1 MVLDYRNIVKHI
13 YGNSLAHRP
22 ALLINDEGE
31 VKRREARVFHDFVC
45 CLRVVSWP
53 VLAQDWVYRKR
64 FNGWPAVSTIK
75 RIISNGCHVVPIGF
89 LNKIGWG
96 PEWRLLFSAAKT
108 ELAHSLSESMV
119 SVYRLFKYLIKNEVT
134 KQLEINS
141 YYLKNLFY

>member
-1 MVLDYRNIVKHI
+1 M
-13 YGNSLAHRP
+13 
-22 ALLINDEGE
+22 
-31 VKRREARVFHDFVC
+31 
-45 CLRVVSWP
+45 
-53 VLAQDWVYRKR
+53 
-64 FNGWPAVSTIK
+64 
-75 RIISNGCHVVPIGF
+75 PIGF

-96 PEWRLLFSAAKT
+96 PEWRLLFNAAKT